1 MHFLAKNL
9 KFLRKHGAKSPDEI
23 AESMNKRKSTIV
35 KWENGTSEPDLEELI
50 ALTKFFGISTDEIL
64 LTDLEKASKA
74 KEPKPSESM
83 NGLSEEIQEMKN
95 AIEELRKH
103 IKTSKK

>member
-9 KFLRKHGAKSPDEI
+9 KFLRKHGANSLDEI
-23 AESMNKRKSTIV
+23 AESMKKRKPTIA
-35 KWENGTSEPDLEELI
+35 KWENGTIEPNLEELI
-50 ALTKFFGISTDEIL
+50 ALSKFFGISTDEIL
-64 LTDLEKASKA
+64 LTDLEKADKG
-74 KEPKPSESM
+74 KEPKTSESM